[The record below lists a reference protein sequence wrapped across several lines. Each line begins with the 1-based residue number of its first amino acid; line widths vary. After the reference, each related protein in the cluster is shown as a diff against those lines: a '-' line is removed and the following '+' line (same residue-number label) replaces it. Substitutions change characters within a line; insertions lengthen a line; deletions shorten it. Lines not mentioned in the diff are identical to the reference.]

1 MRAQSLNRRGRLR
14 GAWQRLRDDAVRW
27 INRRHAH
34 DGDHAR
40 LGRDRIYILPT
51 RAGYTLLGI
60 ILIML
65 LGSINYANNMAF
77 LLTFLLAGIGHNAIW
92 YTHRNLLGLEIR
104 PLPVDPMFAGTPGEA
119 RLRIAETDGRAREA
133 VYARIGQQAGDPV
146 AIPAGGHADARIPLP
161 AVPRGVYHLPRQRV
175 DTRFPL
181 GVLEAWSWLNLD
193 TEILVYPRPLDPGQA
208 ATGPGDGDQ
217 DAGDRGRSTE
227 EPPDHIR
234 PYRPGDPPGRIIWKA
249 YARSGKL
256 HVRESPGGVQDDV
269 WLDFDAL
276 PHGDTETR
284 LSMLCH
290 QILEAHA
297 RERIWGLRLP
307 GQRIDPGQGPEHRD
321 HCLQAL
327 ARFRTAPAPLP
338 LEDGA

>member
-1 MRAQSLNRRGRLR
+1 MRAQPLNRRRRLR
-14 GAWQRLRDDAVRW
+14 GIWQRLRDDAIRW

-34 DGDHAR
+34 DGEHAR

-104 PLPVDPMFAGTPGEA
+104 PLPIDPVFAGNAPEA
-119 RLRIAETDGRAREA
+119 QLRLHETDGRGREA
-133 VYARIGQQAGDPV
+133 ITVRVGAHACEPL
-146 AIPAGGHADARIPLP
+146 AIPAGGRSDARIVLP
-161 AVPRGVYHLPRQRV
+161 AVPRGVYRLPRQRV

-193 TEILVYPRPLDPGQA
+193 AEILVYPSPVDPGRA
-208 ATGPGDGDQ
+208 LAGHGDGDE
-217 DAGDRGRSTE
+217 DTGARGQSE

-256 HVRESPGGVQDDV
+256 HVRESPGGVQDDL
-269 WLDFDAL
+269 WFDYDAL

-290 QILEAHA
+290 QVLEAHA
-297 RERIWGLRLP
+297 QERVWGLRLP